1 MNLFDLSAKLTLDS
15 DEYES
20 GLNRAKDVAA
30 SIGRGIGT
38 IFKAGAATIGVA
50 TTAVTAFGTQAVK
63 SYANYE
69 QLIGGVEKLYG
80 DAANKLES
88 FANAAYKTAGMSAN
102 EYMEMATSF
111 SAALINSLGGDV
123 DKAADMTDVAMK
135 AISDNVNVF
144 GSDMASVQNAFQGF
158 AKQNYTMLDNLKLG
172 YGGTKTEMERLIKD
186 ANKYRKSIGESAN
199 LSIDSFADVVQ
210 AIQSVQE
217 AQNIAGTT
225 TKEAM
230 KTIEG
235 SAVATKAA
243 WQNVI
248 TAIGKGEGL
257 DDALDGLITSV
268 FGDEDGGGLLN
279 NIIPRIQGAME
290 GIGNFIVK
298 VSPILGE
305 KIPEIINSVL
315 PSLLNSGITL
325 AGSLVTGLVN
335 ALPSALKTL
344 EKSASTLLDKTWQG
358 VLSLRNVDF
367 SKIGE
372 DLGQA
377 LYDIF
382 DSENSPL
389 MGFMY
394 AGSRLIQYL
403 GEGLIQALPELIPY
417 AVGIIE
423 SFSTFVLDE
432 LPSLMSVAA
441 GIISQLAI
449 TLSDPSLLSGLVNG
463 AIQIVRALAD
473 GILQALPQLIQAAP
487 VIIANL
493 VTAIIENVPKLIEAA
508 WEIITELV
516 KGIWDNLP
524 EIFNAAGEIIATL
537 LKGIVEL
544 WGKLIEV
551 GGKIIGGLISG
562 LKEKWDDL
570 KEWAGKIAGS
580 IKDKF
585 HEKIEAAKD
594 WGKDLISNFIG
605 GIKEKWENLK
615 STVANVAQTV
625 KNFLGFSEPKEGP
638 LSNFHTYAPDM
649 MQLFAQGIKD
659 NTHLITDQI
668 KKSFD
673 FSEQIIPVKTE
684 VTGNAINANGNNG
697 GNTTWNININ
707 QPVETPDEF
716 ANAIRVESQY
726 GLIGGVALG

>member
-1 MNLFDLSAKLTLDS
+1 MNLFNLSAKLTLDS
-15 DEYES
+15 DEYNA
-20 GLNRAKDVAA
+20 GLDRAKEVAGK
-30 SIGRGIGT
+30 IGKGIGT

-80 DAANKLES
+80 SAANKLEAL
-88 FANAAYKTAGMSAN
+88 ANEAYRTAGMSAN

-135 AISDNVNVF
+135 AMSDNVNVF

-186 ANKYRKSIGESAN
+186 ANEYRRSIGESAD

-230 KTIEG
+230 RTIEG

-243 WQNVI
+243 WKNVI

-257 DDALDGLITSV
+257 DAALDGLITSV
-268 FGDEDGGGLLN
+268 FGDENGGGLLN

-298 VSPILGE
+298 VSPILSE
-305 KIPEIINSVL
+305 KIPQIIDSVL
-315 PSLLNSGITL
+315 PSLLNSGISL
-325 AGSLVTGLVN
+325 AGSLVSGLVKG
-335 ALPSALKTL
+335 LPAAFKTL
-344 EKSASTLLDKTWQG
+344 GKVADSLLAKTWEG

-367 SKIGE
+367 SKLGQ
-372 DLGQA
+372 DLGEA
-377 LYDIF
+377 LTNLF
-382 DSENSPL
+382 DSEDSIF
-389 MGFMY
+389 MGFLY
-394 AGSRLIQYL
+394 AGSRLIEYL
-403 GEGLIQALPELIPY
+403 GQGLMDALSGLIPGLAEIINSISTFMLDNLDDLV
-417 AVGIIE
+417 AVG
-423 SFSTFVLDE
+423 L
-432 LPSLMSVAA
+432 
-441 GIISQLAI
+441 GIISQLAV
-449 TLSDPSLLSGLVNG
+449 TLSDPSLLSSLADA
-463 AIQIVRALAD
+463 AISLITALAD
-473 GILQALPQLIQAAP
+473 GILQALPQLIKAAP

-493 VTAIIENVPKLIEAA
+493 VTAIIENVPKLLDAA
-508 WEIITELV
+508 WEIITEIV
-516 KGIWDNLP
+516 KGVIDNLP
-524 EIFNAAGEIIATL
+524 EIFKAAGEIIATL

-544 WGKLIEV
+544 WGKLVEV
-551 GGKIIGGLISG
+551 GGKIIGGLITG
-562 LKEKWDDL
+562 LKAKWNDL
-570 KEWAGKIAGS
+570 KESVANIAQS

-585 HEKIEAAKD
+585 KNKIEEAKA
-594 WGKDLISNFIG
+594 WGKDLIKNFVD
-605 GIKEKWENLK
+605 GIKQKWENLK
-615 STVANVAQTV
+615 STVANVAQSI
-625 KNFLGFSEPKEGP
+625 KDFLGFSEPKLGP

-649 MQLFAQGIKD
+649 MKLFAQGIKD
-659 NTHLITDQI
+659 NTHLVTDQI

-673 FSEQIIPVKTE
+673 FGEQIIPVKTSVVSRSTE
-684 VTGNAINANGNNG
+684 ATATRGDTIY
-697 GNTTWNININ
+697 NININ
-707 QPVETPDEF
+707 QPVESPDEM
-716 ANAIRVESQY
+716 ARGIRVESQY
-726 GLIGGVALG
+726 GLIAGGEALG